1 MKMIYVAAL
10 MAGTALVPANALAQ
24 QTPATSNNQ
33 NNSAVQSTRPDAA
46 ATRVQAHIQRAL
58 QALDNDDIQAAR
70 QAVQEARRQLNQQAQ
85 NRPEGTR
92 SNSVAQIRQPLQE
105 AEQALAQQNSQQA
118 EEALGR
124 VEEQMANMDRQRRN
138 ATGEADVV
146 VEDQA
151 SIRVDV
157 PEPDVTVQQANPRV
171 SVQQQQPEITVHQ
184 PAPTVTV
191 NIPQPQITV
200 RMPEPDVQVSQ
211 SQPEVQ
217 VEQGEPQVQVSESQ
231 PQVRRQGNQGQE
243 QANVQLQRSGEPV
256 VQMQR
261 SEQEPEIRY
270 TAEEAQVRVNR
281 AEGEP
286 EVRFEQGER
295 QTAGNQNRQAA
306 EERQATNQNRQAT
319 DERQARNEDGD
330 EVDRQ
335 NTAAISEGSARDDA
349 NSAVAAGSS
358 REVSLTVANIKDYD
372 IVGANGNEL
381 GDIEEVVNVDNRLY
395 AVVTSGGFLGLG
407 ENRAAVPLSALHV
420 TDQETLEA
428 PNVTE
433 RQIEGMENFQSD
445 RYQALPDDH
454 PVTLGAR

>member
-70 QAVQEARRQLNQQAQ
+70 QAVQEARGQLNQQAQ

-151 SIRVDV
+151 SILVDV

-295 QTAGNQNRQAA
+295 QTAGNHNRQAA
-306 EERQATNQNRQAT
+306 E
-319 DERQARNEDGD
+319 ERQARNEDGD